1 MKRNTEEGEG
11 EEGEAWGVG
20 GGVCD
25 SLGIKVSTERSV
37 LRVNRDRKPETST
50 WSPPPLHPPAADLWV
65 SSLRHSEQ
73 SSEAGKTADIR
84 EGDTKGRV
92 QLREETDRQRS
103 ADTRQAG
110 KQTESVTSWT
120 GEPHLRF
127 FFLLWLLVWICS
139 SVDAGL
145 RMRRFKLYPPPPHNL
160 LLQYNPHPGFQ
171 LTEENVS
178 KRTVC
183 LVERFYWD
191 VRSLKSF
198 WLVEQE
204 EARPSPQRHWETAR
218 QDRVK
223 LKLLDLLGWI
233 KMLWGHWF
241 NSFIVCWG
249 KFAALFASET
259 GRSEVRGWRSAFGC
273 GVCVWASVAE
283 WMRTLKECN

>member
-37 LRVNRDRKPETST
+37 LRVNRDRKPETTT
-50 WSPPPLHPPAADLWV
+50 WSPPPPLHPPAADLWV

-120 GEPHLRF
+120 GEPHLRLF
-127 FFLLWLLVWICS
+127 FFIVIVSLNLQLSGCRS
-139 SVDAGL
+139 EEEEE
-145 RMRRFKLYPPPPHNL
+145 LYPP
-160 LLQYNPHPGFQ
+160 
-171 LTEENVS
+171 
-178 KRTVC
+178 
-183 LVERFYWD
+183 
-191 VRSLKSF
+191 
-198 WLVEQE
+198 
-204 EARPSPQRHWETAR
+204 
-218 QDRVK
+218 
-223 LKLLDLLGWI
+223 
-233 KMLWGHWF
+233 
-241 NSFIVCWG
+241 
-249 KFAALFASET
+249 
-259 GRSEVRGWRSAFGC
+259 
-273 GVCVWASVAE
+273 
-283 WMRTLKECN
+283 

>member
-1 MKRNTEEGEG
+1 MQV
-11 EEGEAWGVG
+11 WGWG
-20 GGVCD
+20 GLNC
-25 SLGIKVSTERSV
+25 T
-37 LRVNRDRKPETST
+37 
-50 WSPPPLHPPAADLWV
+50 
-65 SSLRHSEQ
+65 
-73 SSEAGKTADIR
+73 
-84 EGDTKGRV
+84 
-92 QLREETDRQRS
+92 
-103 ADTRQAG
+103 
-110 KQTESVTSWT
+110 
-120 GEPHLRF
+120 
-127 FFLLWLLVWICS
+127 
-139 SVDAGL
+139 
-145 RMRRFKLYPPPPHNL
+145 PPPPHNL